1 MYKIFKITS
10 NSTIDFAA
18 EELKKYLRMMMPRSG
33 EIEIKDIYKIKVYH
47 APGNIPALN
56 TDDEELLEID
66 DAEDAV
72 QEALLRLFALRD
84 KLSEYRKPEALAQ
97 VVVKRIALNM
107 LRSTKR
113 HPIIELREQSLY
125 EDDDREQR
133 ELLDE
138 VLKRM
143 DELPSKQQMVLRMK
157 HLDNM
162 EIEEIAETVQMSRE
176 AVYQNLSRARRA
188 ILEQFK
194 TAKL

>member
-1 MYKIFKITS
+1 MTNSEFEIFARQNRDGMLHTAK
-10 NSTIDFAA
+10 
-18 EELKKYLRMMMPRSG
+18 R
-33 EIEIKDIYKIKVYH
+33 
-47 APGNIPALN
+47 
-56 TDDEELLEID
+56 LLQTID

-107 LRSTKR
+107 LRSSKR
-113 HPIIELREQSLY
+113 HPIVELREQSLY

>member
-1 MYKIFKITS
+1 MYVRNTYPRCRIGEQADKMTNSEFEIFARQ
-10 NSTIDFAA
+10 N
-18 EELKKYLRMMMPRSG
+18 R
-33 EIEIKDIYKIKVYH
+33 
-47 APGNIPALN
+47 
-56 TDDEELLEID
+56 DDMLHTAKRLLQTID

-97 VVVKRIALNM
+97 VVVKRIALNL
-107 LRSTKR
+107 LRSSKR
-113 HPIIELREQSLY
+113 HPIVELREQSLY